1 LDCQVLFAGQ
11 QIVSSSTPI
20 RILCVDDHP
29 FFREGIATVI
39 ANEDDME
46 IVGTAGTAKS
56 ALEEFRKHR
65 PDITLMDLRLPDMS
79 GISAIASIREEFPDA
94 RVIVVTTFEG
104 DYEIQRALA
113 AGAFGYVLKSAPLD
127 ELVGVIRKV
136 HAGRR
141 HLPAAVAENLAVY
154 VGGDPLTERE
164 VEVLSRI
171 AEGDRNRDIAEH
183 LGIAEDTVKV
193 HVKRIMDKLGA
204 KDRTQAVA
212 IGIRRGVITL

>member
-1 LDCQVLFAGQ
+1 VN
-11 QIVSSSTPI
+11 VSVRI

-29 FFREGIATVI
+29 LFREGIATVV
-39 ANEDDME
+39 ANASDLEL
-46 IVGTAGTAKS
+46 IGTADSAKS
-56 ALEEFRKHR
+56 ALEQFRRHR

-79 GISAIASIREEFPDA
+79 GISAIASIRAEFSDA

-104 DYEIQRALA
+104 DYEIQRALT
-113 AGAFGYVLKSAPLD
+113 AGASGYVLKSAPLD

-136 HAGRR
+136 YAGRK
-141 HLPAAVAENLAVY
+141 HLPPSVAENLAVY

-164 VEVLSRI
+164 IEVLSRI
-171 AEGDRNRDIAEH
+171 AEGDRNRDIGKH
-183 LGIAEDTVKV
+183 LGISEDTVKV

-212 IGIRRGVITL
+212 IGIRRGIITL

>member
-1 LDCQVLFAGQ
+1 M
-11 QIVSSSTPI
+11 SSSPRI

-29 FFREGIATVI
+29 LFREGIATVV
-39 ANEDDME
+39 ANESDLELVD
-46 IVGTAGTAKS
+46 TADSAKA
-56 ALEEFRKHR
+56 ALEQFRRHR

-79 GISAIASIREEFPDA
+79 GISAIASIRAEFSEA
-94 RVIVVTTFEG
+94 KVIVVTTFEG
-104 DYEIQRALA
+104 DYEIQRALT

-136 HAGRR
+136 HSGRK
-141 HLPAAVAENLAVY
+141 HLPPSVAENLAVY

-164 VEVLSRI
+164 IEVLTRI
-171 AEGDRNRDIAEH
+171 AEGDRNRDIGEI

-193 HVKRIMDKLGA
+193 HIKRIMDKLGA

-212 IGIRRGVITL
+212 IGIRRGIITL

>member
-1 LDCQVLFAGQ
+1 VR
-11 QIVSSSTPI
+11 I

-29 FFREGIATVI
+29 FFREGIATVV
-39 ANEDDME
+39 ANEDDLE
-46 IVGTAGTAKS
+46 LVGTAGTAKE
-56 ALEEFRKHR
+56 ALEQFRKHR

-79 GISAIASIREEFPDA
+79 GISAIASIRREFSEA

-104 DYEIQRALA
+104 DYEIQRALT

-127 ELVGVIRKV
+127 ELVAVIRKV
-136 HAGRR
+136 HAGRK
-141 HLPAAVAENLAVY
+141 HLPAVLAENLAVY
-154 VGGDPLTERE
+154 IGEDPLTERE
-164 VEVLSRI
+164 IEVLRRI
-171 AEGDRNRDIAEH
+171 AEGDRNRDIGEH

-212 IGIRRGVITL
+212 IGIRRGIITL

>member
-1 LDCQVLFAGQ
+1 
-11 QIVSSSTPI
+11 VSAPDRI

-29 FFREGIATVI
+29 LFREGIATVV
-39 ANEDDME
+39 ANEADLE
-46 IVGTAGTAKS
+46 LVGTAGTAKA
-56 ALEEFRKHR
+56 ALEQFRTHR

-79 GISAIASIREEFPDA
+79 GISAIVSIREEFSDA
-94 RVIVVTTFEG
+94 KVIVVTTFEG

-113 AGAFGYVLKSAPLD
+113 AGASGYLLKSAPLD

-136 HAGRR
+136 HAGRK
-141 HLPAAVAENLAVY
+141 HLPAVVAENLAVY

-164 VEVLSRI
+164 VEVLRRI

-183 LGIAEDTVKV
+183 LGITEDTVKV

-212 IGIRRGVITL
+212 IGIRRGVIAL

>member
-1 LDCQVLFAGQ
+1 MTMP
-11 QIVSSSTPI
+11 STI

-29 FFREGIATVI
+29 LFREGIATVV
-39 ANEDDME
+39 ANENDLE
-46 IVGTAGTAKS
+46 LVGMADTAKS
-56 ALEEFRKHR
+56 ALAQFSKHR

-79 GISAIASIREEFPDA
+79 GISAIVSIREEFSTA

-104 DYEIQRALA
+104 DYEIQRALT

-136 HAGRR
+136 HSGRK
-141 HLPAAVAENLAVY
+141 HLPPVVAENLAVY
-154 VGGDPLTERE
+154 VGGSPLTERE
-164 VEVLSRI
+164 VEVLKLI
-171 AEGDRNRDIAEH
+171 AEGDRNRDIGEH
-183 LGIAEDTVKV
+183 LGITEDTVKV

-212 IGIRRGVITL
+212 IGVRRGVITL